1 MEPASIVR
9 MSRRGEIQSK
19 LLSTSSSIAYLVN
32 DSGEDEIKC
41 KCLTLYAGDDTVFLN
56 LFGIITFFTN
66 QTNKKTN

>member
-19 LLSTSSSIAYLVN
+19 LSTSSSIAYLVN
-32 DSGEDEIKC
+32 DSGEDKIKC

-56 LFGIITFFTN
+56 LFGIIVFFTN

>member
-19 LLSTSSSIAYLVN
+19 LSTSSPIAYLVN
-32 DSGEDEIKC
+32 DSGEDKNKC

-56 LFGIITFFTN
+56 LFGIIAFFTN
-66 QTNKKTN
+66 